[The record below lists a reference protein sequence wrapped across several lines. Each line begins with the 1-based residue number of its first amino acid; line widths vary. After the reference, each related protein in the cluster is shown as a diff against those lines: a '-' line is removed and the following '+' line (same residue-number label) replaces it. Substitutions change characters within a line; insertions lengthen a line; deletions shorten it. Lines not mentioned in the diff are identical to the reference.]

1 MYSSLAL
8 RHRRR
13 GNRLASTTKLV
24 ILAAGRKDYVWI
36 DPYLGGIGMEL
47 RHLRYF
53 VAVAEEGSFTK
64 AAEKRL
70 HTAQP
75 SLSRQIRDLE
85 AMLKVPL
92 IVREPRGLSLTTA
105 GQVFLEHARLILAQA
120 DAAIEAARRAHRPA
134 KTRFTVGFLTG
145 HEIGWLPQVLR
156 AFSDL
161 IETIELIIHSASSPE
176 LHQALVRQQM
186 DIAFVRP
193 DETIQELQFRP
204 LIEEELFVM
213 LPADHPLARR
223 QTIRVAEIGKEPF
236 INFSASYSP
245 TLKRIIDDYLR
256 LGGVDV
262 TPVHEAETLPMVI
275 SLVLSSRGITLL
287 PAYMRNLLPASVVGR
302 PLAGKPPVIPLAL
315 GYSRSNTSP
324 LLRYLLS
331 KAGGLASSGL

>member
-1 MYSSLAL
+1 
-8 RHRRR
+8 
-13 GNRLASTTKLV
+13 
-24 ILAAGRKDYVWI
+24 
-36 DPYLGGIGMEL
+36 MEL

-53 VAVAEEGSFTK
+53 VAVAEAGSFTQ

-120 DAAIEAARRAHRPA
+120 EIAIEATRRAHSPA

-156 AFSDL
+156 ALGDL
-161 IETIELIIHSASSPE
+161 LKTTELIIHSASSPE
-176 LHQALVRQQM
+176 LLQALAQEKM

-193 DETIQELQFRP
+193 NDTIEELQFRP
-204 LIEEELFVM
+204 LIEEELFVL
-213 LPADHPLARR
+213 LPAGHRLARR
-223 QTIRVAEIGKEPF
+223 RTIRAADIGKEPF
-236 INFSASYSP
+236 ISFSASYSP
-245 TLKRIIDDYLR
+245 ALRGVIDDYLGR
-256 LGGVDV
+256 SGVDV

-275 SLVLSSRGITLL
+275 SFVLSSRGVTLL
-287 PAYMRNLLPASVVGR
+287 PAYMRRLLPGSVVER
-302 PLAGKPPVIPLAL
+302 PLAGKPPTIPLAL
-315 GYSRSNTSP
+315 GYSRGNTSP
-324 LLRYLLS
+324 LLQHLLS
-331 KAGGLASSGL
+331 QAADLIPSSL